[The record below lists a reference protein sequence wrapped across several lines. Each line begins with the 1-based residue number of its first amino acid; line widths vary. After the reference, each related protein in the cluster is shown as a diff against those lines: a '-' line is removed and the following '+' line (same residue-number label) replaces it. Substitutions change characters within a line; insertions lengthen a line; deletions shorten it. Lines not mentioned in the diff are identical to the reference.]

1 MKIYEGKIW
10 IDNYENPRSYT
21 VVLSDDKSKV
31 ESDTNKIRDIL
42 NSIPVLPTAN
52 YLLLGRMV
60 HENLINIILSAG
72 ESRSFGFDIRSE
84 VREHS
89 LDINYLDNLIEYSE
103 KLSELIDKVSKMP
116 ENVAETEYRKIINK

>member
-10 IDNYENPRSYT
+10 IDNYALPQSYT

-42 NSIPVLPTAN
+42 NSIPVLPTDN
-52 YLLLGRMV
+52 YLLLGRKV
-60 HENLINIILSAG
+60 PENISNIILSAG
-72 ESRSFGFDIRSE
+72 ESKSFGFDIRPE

-89 LDINYLDNLIEYSE
+89 LDINYLGKFIEYSE
-103 KLSELIDKVSKMP
+103 KLTELIDKVSKMP
-116 ENVAETEYRKIINK
+116 EDVAEIEYRKIINK

>member
-10 IDNYENPRSYT
+10 IDNYDIPQSYT
-21 VVLSDDKSKV
+21 VVLSDNKQKV

-60 HENLINIILSAG
+60 PENLINIILYAG
-72 ESRSFGFDIRSE
+72 ESRSFGFDIKSE
-84 VREHS
+84 IKEHS
-89 LDINYLDNLIEYSE
+89 LDINYLDNFIEYSE

>member
-1 MKIYEGKIW
+1 MKIYEGLIW

-42 NSIPVLPTAN
+42 NSIPVLPTAT

-89 LDINYLDNLIEYSE
+89 LDINYLDKLIEYSE
-103 KLSELIDKVSKMP
+103 KLTELIDKVSKMP
-116 ENVAETEYRKIINK
+116 EDVAEIEYRKIINK

>member
-1 MKIYEGKIW
+1 MKIYEGLIW

-89 LDINYLDNLIEYSE
+89 LDINYLDKFIEYSE
-103 KLSELIDKVSKMP
+103 KLTELIDKVSKMP

>member
-10 IDNYENPRSYT
+10 IDNYALPQSYT
-21 VVLSDDKSKV
+21 VILSDDKQKV

-60 HENLINIILSAG
+60 PENLINIILSAG

-84 VREHS
+84 VKEHS
-89 LDINYLDNLIEYSE
+89 LDINYLDNFIEYSK
-103 KLSELIDKVSKMP
+103 KLTELIDKVSKMP
-116 ENVAETEYRKIINK
+116 ENVAETEYRKL

>member
-1 MKIYEGKIW
+1 MKIYEGLIW

-60 HENLINIILSAG
+60 HKNLIDIVLSAG
-72 ESRSFGFDIRSE
+72 ESRSFGFNIRSE

-89 LDINYLDNLIEYSE
+89 LDINYLDKFIEYSE
-103 KLSELIDKVSKMP
+103 KLTELIDKVSKMP